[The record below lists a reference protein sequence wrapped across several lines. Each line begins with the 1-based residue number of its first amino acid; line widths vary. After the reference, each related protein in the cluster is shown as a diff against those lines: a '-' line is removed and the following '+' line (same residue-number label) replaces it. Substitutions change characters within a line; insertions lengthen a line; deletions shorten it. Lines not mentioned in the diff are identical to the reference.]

1 MKLIFARPPLP
12 GGGRG
17 QITRNPVRQQVTA
30 ELFRSLQLSPEA
42 RTTGP
47 DEWCRRRAYLGVL
60 RAITFR
66 ERSKG
71 LAVEQISRCWK
82 VEPLPGIEEA
92 WRNNRTTEQI
102 LSVLKHYLIW
112 RSAPLAACAVQS
124 SGDSSGKTFI
134 LPIS

>member
-17 QITRNPVRQQVTA
+17 QITRNAVRQQVTA

-47 DEWCRRRAYLGVL
+47 DEWCRRKAYLGVL
-60 RAITFR
+60 RAITLR

-71 LAVEQISRCWK
+71 LAVERISRCWK

-92 WRNNRTTEQI
+92 WRNNRTAEQI
-102 LSVLKHYLIW
+102 LSVLEFLVRA
-112 RSAPLAACAVQS
+112 RSRRKPS
-124 SGDSSGKTFI
+124 T
-134 LPIS
+134 